1 MKFVKFSILA
11 LAMGIFVAS
20 CGNSET
26 TEETTTDTT
35 TVMPEAVP
43 APVDTMTAAPATDS
57 ATLVTDTTAV
67 AH

>member
-20 CGNSET
+20 CGNTES
-26 TEETTTDTT
+26 TEETVDSSAMMTTEP
-35 TVMPEAVP
+35 V
-43 APVDTMTAAPATDS
+43 APVDTVTAAPATD
-57 ATLVTDTTAV
+57 TTVVVDTTVV